1 MFSGKSPGQP
11 CAYPDPSRNK
21 GNKIMKIATAV
32 VGTLVLAALPLA
44 AQADDMSYRYF
55 QAGYMESDVDN
66 TGQSGDL
73 DGFATRGSIA
83 FAENFFVF
91 TEYSSQGLEESG
103 IDVTLKQLVVG
114 LGGHYGLSEN
124 LDLVGRAGYAD
135 LTLDIDGGGLGIES
149 PDESGFMV
157 GGGLRGRIGEH
168 VEIEGGV
175 VYYDYNDFL
184 DEIGGE
190 FLIRYHFNDRWA
202 LAFEYQGIDDLSTIM
217 GGVRI
222 SF

>member
-1 MFSGKSPGQP
+1 
-11 CAYPDPSRNK
+11 
-21 GNKIMKIATAV
+21 MKIATAV
-32 VGTLVLAALPLA
+32 AGTLALAALPLA

-55 QAGYMESDVDN
+55 QAGYMESDIDG
-66 TGQSGDL
+66 TGDTGDL
-73 DGFATRGSIA
+73 DGFATRGSIG
-83 FAENFFVF
+83 FAENFFLF
-91 TEYSSQGLEESG
+91 TEYSTQGVDGDDGEGNDLS
-103 IDVTLKQLVVG
+103 IDIKQIVVG

-135 LTLDIDGGGLGIES
+135 ITVDFDGFGIES

-175 VYYDYNDFL
+175 VYYDYNDVL

-190 FLIRYHFNDRWA
+190 VLVRYHFNDRWA
-202 LAFEYQGIDDLSTIM
+202 LAFEYQAIDDLSTIM

>member
-1 MFSGKSPGQP
+1 MVGGESSGQP
-11 CAYPDPSRNK
+11 HAYRDPSRNK

-32 VGTLVLAALPLA
+32 AGTLALAALPLA

-55 QAGYMESDVDN
+55 QAGYMESDIDG

-73 DGFATRGSIA
+73 DGFATRGSIG

-91 TEYSSQGLEESG
+91 TEYSDQGLEESG

-124 LDLVGRAGYAD
+124 LDLVGRVGYAD

-175 VYYDYNDFL
+175 VYYDYNDVL

-190 FLIRYHFNDRWA
+190 VLVRYHFNDRWA
-202 LAFEYQGIDDLSTIM
+202 LAFEYQAIEDLSTIM

>member
-1 MFSGKSPGQP
+1 
-11 CAYPDPSRNK
+11 
-21 GNKIMKIATAV
+21 MKIATAV
-32 VGTLVLAALPLA
+32 VGTLALAALPLA

-55 QAGYMESDVDN
+55 QVGYMESDLDN
-66 TGQSGDL
+66 TGDTGDL
-73 DGFATRGSIA
+73 DGFATRGSIG
-83 FAENFFVF
+83 FAENFFLF
-91 TEYSSQGLEESG
+91 TEYSTQGVDGDDGEGNDLS
-103 IDVTLKQLVVG
+103 IDFKQIVVG

-124 LDLVGRAGYAD
+124 LDLVGRVGYAD
-135 LTLDIDGGGLGIES
+135 LTVDFDGFGIES

-175 VYYDYNDFL
+175 VYYDYNDAL

-190 FLIRYHFNDRWA
+190 VLVRYHINKTWA
-202 LAFEYQGIDDLSTIM
+202 LAFEYQAIDDLSTIM

>member
-1 MFSGKSPGQP
+1 
-11 CAYPDPSRNK
+11 
-21 GNKIMKIATAV
+21 MKIATAV
-32 VGTLVLAALPLA
+32 AGTLALAALPLA

-55 QAGYMESDVDN
+55 QAGYMESDIDN
-66 TGQSGDL
+66 TGDTGDL
-73 DGFATRGSIA
+73 DGFATRGSIG
-83 FAENFFVF
+83 FAENFFLF
-91 TEYSSQGLEESG
+91 TEYSTQGVDGDDGEGNDLS
-103 IDVTLKQLVVG
+103 IDIKQIVVG

-135 LTLDIDGGGLGIES
+135 ITVDFDGFGIES

-175 VYYDYNDFL
+175 VYYDYNDVL

-190 FLIRYHFNDRWA
+190 VLVRYHFNDRWA
-202 LAFEYQGIDDLSTIM
+202 LAFEYQAIDDLSTIM

>member
-1 MFSGKSPGQP
+1 
-11 CAYPDPSRNK
+11 
-21 GNKIMKIATAV
+21 MKIATAV
-32 VGTLVLAALPLA
+32 VGTLALAALPLA

-55 QAGYMESDVDN
+55 QAGYMESDIDN
-66 TGQSGDL
+66 TGDTGDL
-73 DGFATRGSIA
+73 DGFATRGSIG
-83 FAENFFVF
+83 FAENFFLF
-91 TEYSSQGLEESG
+91 TEYSTQGVDGDDAEGNDLS
-103 IDVTLKQLVVG
+103 IDFKQIVVG

-124 LDLVGRAGYAD
+124 LDLVGRVGYAD
-135 LTLDIDGGGLGIES
+135 LTVDFDGFGIES

-157 GGGLRGRIGEH
+157 GGGLRGKIGEH

-175 VYYDYNDFL
+175 VYYDYNDAL

-190 FLIRYHFNDRWA
+190 VLVRYHFNDRWA
-202 LAFEYQGIDDLSTIM
+202 LAFEYQAIDELSTIM

>member
-1 MFSGKSPGQP
+1 
-11 CAYPDPSRNK
+11 
-21 GNKIMKIATAV
+21 MKIATAV
-32 VGTLVLAALPLA
+32 AGTLALAALPLA

-55 QAGYMESDVDN
+55 QAGYMETDIDDFGG
-66 TGQSGDL
+66 TGDL
-73 DGFATRGSIA
+73 DGFATRGSIG

-91 TEYSSQGLEESG
+91 TEYSNQGVDEG
-103 IDVTLKQLVVG
+103 GVDVTLKQLVVG

-124 LDLVGRAGYAD
+124 LDLVGRVGYAD
-135 LTLDIDGGGLGIES
+135 LTLDIDGAGIES
-149 PDESGFMV
+149 PDESGFMA

-175 VYYDYNDFL
+175 VYYDYNDVL

-190 FLIRYHFNDRWA
+190 ILARYHFNDRWA
-202 LAFEYQGIDDLSTIM
+202 LTFEYQALDDVSTIM

>member
-1 MFSGKSPGQP
+1 
-11 CAYPDPSRNK
+11 
-21 GNKIMKIATAV
+21 MKIATAV
-32 VGTLVLAALPLA
+32 AGTLALAALPLA

-55 QAGYMESDVDN
+55 QAGYMESDIDG
-66 TGQSGDL
+66 TGDTGDL
-73 DGFATRGSIA
+73 DGFATRGSIG

-91 TEYSSQGLEESG
+91 TEYSNQGVDGDDGEGNDVS
-103 IDVTLKQLVVG
+103 IDFKQIVVG

-149 PDESGFMV
+149 PDESGCMV

-175 VYYDYNDFL
+175 VYYDYNDLL

-190 FLIRYHFNDRWA
+190 VLVRYHFNDRWA
-202 LAFEYQGIDDLSTIM
+202 LAFEYQAIDDVSTIM